1 MSQNAAETET
11 RPKAAKI
18 HPKCSPRAF
27 RVGPCRKRLPTR
39 RQKEPQGR
47 PKMRQK
53 SHPGGSL
60 GGVAQKLPK
69 APQGCL
75 QVPPEAQND
84 IKTVTRWD
92 QKWRHNSG
100 RETCSTTEQ
109 QRDQRE
115 AGIHPGQPRGE
126 RSWHTSRTAPR
137 REKELAYN
145 PRITGK
151 RDAAAT
157 EAITCPCLPRRN
169 GRSQPEFAAA
179 AYRCQMTACQI
190 QGAIFKQLNA

>member
-1 MSQNAAETET
+1 MRLKPTGDQRLPKYLQNAPQE
-11 RPKAAKI
+11 P
-18 HPKCSPRAF
+18 PRWALS
-27 RVGPCRKRLPTR
+27 RKRLPTR
-39 RQKEPQGR
+39 RQKGSQGR
-47 PKMRQK
+47 PKMSLK

-60 GGVAQKLPK
+60 GAGVAQRLPK
-69 APQGCL
+69 APQGGL

-84 IKTVTRWD
+84 TKMVTKWD
-92 QKWRHNSG
+92 HKWSHNSD

-115 AGIHPGQPRGE
+115 AGRHPGQPRGE

-145 PRITGK
+145 PSITEK

-157 EAITCPCLPRRN
+157 QAITCPCLPRRN
-169 GRSQPEFAAA
+169 GRSQLE
-179 AYRCQMTACQI
+179 
-190 QGAIFKQLNA
+190 